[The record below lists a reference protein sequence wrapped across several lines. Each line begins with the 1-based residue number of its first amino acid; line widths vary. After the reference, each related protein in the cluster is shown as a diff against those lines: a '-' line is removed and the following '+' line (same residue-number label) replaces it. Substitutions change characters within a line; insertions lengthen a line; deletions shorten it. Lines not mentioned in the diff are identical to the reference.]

1 MVRLPSCFVSFTHGK
16 DSSFFPSYTA
26 QERLLKGLCC
36 SVEEA
41 HMCACVSVYLCTDLY
56 ALPFLQD
63 PSFEYDL
70 MNCMFLIGMLIEREM
85 TCIVLFPGLLD

>member
-1 MVRLPSCFVSFTHGK
+1 
-16 DSSFFPSYTA
+16 
-26 QERLLKGLCC
+26 
-36 SVEEA
+36 
-41 HMCACVSVYLCTDLY
+41 MCACVSVYLCTDLY